1 MLSHA
6 LVELVTEKI
15 FLGRCWTVV
24 RNSENDETHKNMQQE
39 KAFGSI
45 LKMAYFES
53 RSPLKSECR
62 FRLSCDSSKVVSGCD
77 LSKVLPEIR
86 LRDTSYDHL
95 TLHAENEPRTSAECV
110 HSL

>member
-24 RNSENDETHKNMQQE
+24 RKSENDETHKNMQQE

-86 LRDTSYDHL
+86 LRDTSY
-95 TLHAENEPRTSAECV
+95 TACGKRAQNFCRVRAQ
-110 HSL
+110 SLA